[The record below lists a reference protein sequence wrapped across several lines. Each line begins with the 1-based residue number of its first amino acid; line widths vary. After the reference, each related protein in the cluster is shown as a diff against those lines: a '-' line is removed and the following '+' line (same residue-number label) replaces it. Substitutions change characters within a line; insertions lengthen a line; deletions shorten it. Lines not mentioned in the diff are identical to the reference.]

1 MIVYNLEKF
10 AIDEIIRPY
19 ISTLDERVWLVNYKK
34 GELTEEQI
42 KEWSKLQKHYEQQ
55 VYRVDGLR
63 RLINTLEK
71 RPEWKEQV
79 FNRLKQIKF
88 TFYKW
93 LDKNNVFIKYING
106 ELERK

>member
-42 KEWSKLQKHYEQQ
+42 KKCY
-55 VYRVDGLR
+55 
-63 RLINTLEK
+63 
-71 RPEWKEQV
+71 
-79 FNRLKQIKF
+79 
-88 TFYKW
+88 
-93 LDKNNVFIKYING
+93 
-106 ELERK
+106 